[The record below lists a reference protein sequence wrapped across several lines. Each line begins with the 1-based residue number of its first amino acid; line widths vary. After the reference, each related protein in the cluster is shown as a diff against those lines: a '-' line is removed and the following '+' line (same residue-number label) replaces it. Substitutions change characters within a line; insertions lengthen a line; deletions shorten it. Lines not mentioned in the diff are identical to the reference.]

1 MSLTKKELAN
11 EIIRSVEQCSP
22 YDDDINLHRLYVIGF
37 LAGHLASILRE
48 DPILR
53 REFVSKINS
62 KKVKGPAARS

>member
-11 EIIRSVEQCSP
+11 EIIRSVEACSP
-22 YDDDINLHRLYVIGF
+22 YDDNIDLHRLYVIGF

-48 DPILR
+48 DPRLR
-53 REFVSKINS
+53 REFNEKIAS